1 MDTRRPDEVTQLL
14 QAWGRGD
21 RAALGRLVPI
31 VYGELRRLA
40 RHSMRGERRTPGLQT
55 VLDSHARGAMMREVH
70 RGPSTTE
77 TPLARGS

>member
-1 MDTRRPDEVTQLL
+1 MDTRRPDEVTKLL

-21 RAALGRLVPI
+21 RAALERLVPI

-40 RHSMRGERRTPGLQT
+40 PHFMRGGRRTPGLQT
-55 VLDSHARGAMMREVH
+55 VLDSHARGTMMREVH
-70 RGPSTTE
+70 GGPSATE